1 MNDIPEMIGSEQ
13 LIEPVPT
20 LPVPA
25 EPVHVSEEA
34 MNFAGLSLPGRLIGL
49 ILAAALAFFTV
60 LVEHVRR
67 SGAFAF
73 NTPAERAATALQ
85 VVLYIVFFIL
95 GWKLIDWFDKK
106 AVKADPGESGPAK
119 EASPEEAAPNPAAQ
133 NSAVSNSAVNVP
145 AARRRHLFASWNA
158 RSVILTA
165 ILLFVLFLPYLIV
178 FYPGVASRDT
188 YNQIR
193 DFVTGTMPIE
203 INWNAGEPM
212 ISCFLNDHHPVL
224 DTLIFTFFTEFTG
237 GLAGSAARGA
247 FIYSC
252 LQAALTALAMSL
264 MLCRMEKLGIPYLYR
279 KAGILF
285 LGLSP
290 FVALYAIGMTKDSIY
305 SLLFI
310 FYYILYVTI
319 IRDEATN
326 GRMLWLI
333 LLSVLLAATKKTGVY
348 FVLLCNLVLIFVPG
362 VRRKW
367 AEWAASWVLPAVL
380 MMVLLPKVLFPM
392 FAIFPGGKQ
401 ESIGFTMQ
409 MTAKTWLDHKE
420 ELSFQERKVI
430 SDVMDLNKV
439 EESYSSYNYDE
450 VKKLFNYS
458 ATDQQLSAYKRLWL
472 QLFIRY
478 PLSGINALFGTAGG
492 FFTPTESIRVYY
504 EFPSGEDVRIQNSPR
519 FTHLREAVQTV
530 YQWLCKAPGAD
541 FFMQCVL
548 YMWWLP
554 LAVLIRALLLP
565 DFKGKRI
572 KTIGC
577 LIPIAVSVLVLWV
590 SPYAMARYGLPQLYT
605 LPLVMGLGSRK

>member
-1 MNDIPEMIGSEQ
+1 MNDIPEVKGYKR
-13 LIEPVPT
+13 V
-20 LPVPA
+20 
-25 EPVHVSEEA
+25 
-34 MNFAGLSLPGRLIGL
+34 IGL
-49 ILAAALAFFTV
+49 ILAAVLAFFTV

-67 SGAFAF
+67 SGAFMF
-73 NTPAERAATALQ
+73 NTPAELAATALQ
-85 VVLYIVFFIL
+85 AVLYIVFFIL
-95 GWKLIDWFDKK
+95 GWKLIDRFDKK
-106 AVKADPGESGPAK
+106 ALKAEPCEPSPSE
-119 EASPEEAAPNPAAQ
+119 EASLEDAEPDPA
-133 NSAVSNSAVNVP
+133 VHVP
-145 AARRRHLFASWNA
+145 AVRRSHLFTSWNV

-178 FYPGVASRDT
+178 FYPGVASKDT
-188 YNQIR
+188 YNQIK
-193 DFVTGTMPIE
+193 DFITGTMPIE

-224 DTLIFTFFTEFTG
+224 DTLIFVFFTEFVG
-237 GLAGSAARGA
+237 GLAGGAARGA

-252 LQAALTALAMSL
+252 LQTALTALAMSL

-279 KAGILF
+279 KAGVLF

-305 SLLFI
+305 SLIFI
-310 FYYILYVTI
+310 FYYLVYVLI
-319 IRDEATN
+319 IREEATN

-409 MTAKTWLDHKE
+409 MTAKIWLDHKD
-420 ELSFQERKVI
+420 ELSFQEQKVI
-430 SDVMDLNKV
+430 GDVMDLDKV
-439 EESYSSYNYDE
+439 EESYSGKNYDE

-504 EFPSGEDVRIQNSPR
+504 EFPTGEYVKIQNSPR

-530 YQWLCKAPGAD
+530 YQWLCKLPGTD

-554 LAVLIRALLLP
+554 LAVLIRAILLP
-565 DFKGKRI
+565 DFKGKRM
-572 KTIGC
+572 KTLGC

>member
-1 MNDIPEMIGSEQ
+1 MNDIPEIKGYKR
-13 LIEPVPT
+13 V
-20 LPVPA
+20 
-25 EPVHVSEEA
+25 
-34 MNFAGLSLPGRLIGL
+34 IGL
-49 ILAAALAFFTV
+49 ILAAVLAFFTV

-67 SGAFAF
+67 SGAYAF
-73 NTPAERAATALQ
+73 NTPAEQAATAFQ

-106 AVKADPGESGPAK
+106 AVMADPGESGPVEK
-119 EASPEEAAPNPAAQ
+119 EVPDEADLVDAELY
-133 NSAVSNSAVNVP
+133 SAVSTT
-145 AARRRHLFASWNA
+145 AAPRRHLFTSWNA

-178 FYPGVASRDT
+178 FYPGVASKDT
-188 YNQIR
+188 YNQIK
-193 DFVTGTMPIE
+193 DFITGTMPIE

-224 DTLIFTFFTEFTG
+224 DTLIFVFFTEFVG
-237 GLAGSAARGA
+237 GLAGGAARGA

-252 LQAALTALAMSL
+252 LQTALTALAMSL

-279 KAGILF
+279 KAGVLF

-305 SLLFI
+305 SLIFI
-310 FYYILYVTI
+310 FYYLVYVLI
-319 IRDEATN
+319 IREEATN

-409 MTAKTWLDHKE
+409 MTAKIWLDHKD
-420 ELSFQERKVI
+420 ELSFQEQKVI
-430 SDVMDLNKV
+430 GDVMDLDKV
-439 EESYSSYNYDE
+439 EESYSGKNYDE

-504 EFPSGEDVRIQNSPR
+504 EFPTGEYVKIQNSPR

-530 YQWLCKAPGAD
+530 YQWLCKLPGTD

-554 LAVLIRALLLP
+554 LAVLIRAILLP
-565 DFKGKRI
+565 DFEGKRM
-572 KTIGC
+572 KTLGC

>member
-1 MNDIPEMIGSEQ
+1 MNDIPEIKGYKR
-13 LIEPVPT
+13 V
-20 LPVPA
+20 
-25 EPVHVSEEA
+25 
-34 MNFAGLSLPGRLIGL
+34 IGL

-73 NTPAERAATALQ
+73 NTPAERATTALQ
-85 VVLYIVFFIL
+85 VILYIVFFIL
-95 GWKLIDWFDKK
+95 GWKMIDRFDKK
-106 AVKADPGESGPAK
+106 AVKADPCELNPSG
-119 EASPEEAAPNPAAQ
+119 EASAEDAEPDPA
-133 NSAVSNSAVNVP
+133 VHVP
-145 AARRRHLFASWNA
+145 AARRRHLFTSWNA

-178 FYPGVASRDT
+178 FYPGVASKDT
-188 YNQIR
+188 YNQIK
-193 DFVTGTMPIE
+193 DFITGTMPIE

-224 DTLIFTFFTEFTG
+224 DTLIFVFFTEFVG
-237 GLAGSAARGA
+237 GLAGGAARGA

-252 LQAALTALAMSL
+252 LQTALTALAMSL

-279 KAGILF
+279 KAGVLF

-305 SLLFI
+305 SLIFI
-310 FYYILYVTI
+310 FYYLVYVLI
-319 IRDEATN
+319 IREEATN

-409 MTAKTWLDHKE
+409 MTAKIWLDHKD
-420 ELSFQERKVI
+420 ELSFQEQKVI
-430 SDVMDLNKV
+430 GDVMDLDKV
-439 EESYSSYNYDE
+439 EESYSGKNYDE

-504 EFPSGEDVRIQNSPR
+504 EFPTGEYVKIQNSPR

-530 YQWLCKAPGAD
+530 YQWLCKLPGTD

-554 LAVLIRALLLP
+554 LAVLIRAILLP
-565 DFKGKRI
+565 DFEGKRM
-572 KTIGC
+572 KTLGC

>member
-1 MNDIPEMIGSEQ
+1 MKETIS
-13 LIEPVPT
+13 
-20 LPVPA
+20 
-25 EPVHVSEEA
+25 
-34 MNFAGLSLPGRLIGL
+34 LSGRLIAVV
-49 ILAAALAFFTV
+49 LAAALALFTV
-60 LVEHVRR
+60 ITEHVRR
-67 SGAFAF
+67 SGSFGLG
-73 NTPAERAATALQ
+73 TTAECATTAMQ
-85 VVLYIVFFIL
+85 VVLYIVFFVL
-95 GWKLIDWFDKK
+95 GWKLIDWFDKR
-106 AVKADPGESGPAK
+106 AVKA
-119 EASPEEAAPNPAAQ
+119 AP
-133 NSAVSNSAVNVP
+133 S
-145 AARRRHLFASWNA
+145 RHLLCSWNGK
-158 RSVILTA
+158 SVLLTA
-165 ILLFVLFLPYLIV
+165 LLLFVMFVPYLVV
-178 FYPGVASRDT
+178 FCPGVASRDT
-188 YNQIR
+188 YNQIK

-224 DTLIFTFFTEFTG
+224 DTLIFVFFTEFVG
-237 GLAGSAARGA
+237 GLAGGAARGA

-252 LQAALTALAMSL
+252 LQTALTALAMSL

-279 KAGILF
+279 KAGVLF

-305 SLLFI
+305 SLIFI
-310 FYYILYVTI
+310 FYYLVYVLI
-319 IRDEATN
+319 IREEATN

-409 MTAKTWLDHKE
+409 MTAKIWLDHKD
-420 ELSFQERKVI
+420 ELSFQEQKVI
-430 SDVMDLNKV
+430 GDVMDLDKV
-439 EESYSSYNYDE
+439 EESYSGKNYDE

-504 EFPSGEDVRIQNSPR
+504 EFPTGEYVKIQNSPR

-530 YQWLCKAPGAD
+530 YQWLCKLPGTD

-554 LAVLIRALLLP
+554 LAVLIRAILLP
-565 DFKGKRI
+565 DFEGKRM
-572 KTIGC
+572 KTLGC

>member
-1 MNDIPEMIGSEQ
+1 MMNDIPEMIGNEQ
-13 LIEPVPT
+13 LIESVPT
-20 LPVPA
+20 LPEPVPA
-25 EPVHVSEEA
+25 ETVYGSDKPV
-34 MNFAGLSLPGRLIGL
+34 NFAGLSLPGRLIGL

-60 LVEHVRR
+60 LVEHVRS

-73 NTPAERAATALQ
+73 NTLAERAVTALQ
-85 VVLYIVFFIL
+85 VILYIVFFIL

-106 AVKADPGESGPAK
+106 AVKADPCESNLSG
-119 EASPEEAAPNPAAQ
+119 EASAEDAEPDP
-133 NSAVSNSAVNVP
+133 AVNVP
-145 AARRRHLFASWNA
+145 AVRRRHLFTSWNA

-188 YNQIR
+188 YNQIK
-193 DFVTGTMPIE
+193 DFITGTMPIE

-224 DTLIFTFFTEFTG
+224 DTLIFVFFTEFVG
-237 GLAGSAARGA
+237 GLAGGAARGA

-252 LQAALTALAMSL
+252 LQTALTALAMSL

-279 KAGILF
+279 KAGMLF

-305 SLLFI
+305 SLIFI
-310 FYYILYVTI
+310 FYYLVYVLI
-319 IRDEATN
+319 IREEATN

-348 FVLLCNLVLIFVPG
+348 FVLLCNLVLIFAPG

-409 MTAKTWLDHKE
+409 MTAKTWLDHKD
-420 ELSFQERKVI
+420 ELSFQEQKVI
-430 SDVMDLNKV
+430 GDVMDLDKV

-504 EFPSGEDVRIQNSPR
+504 EFPTGESVRIQNSPR
-519 FTHLREAVQTV
+519 FTDLREAVQTV

-541 FFMQCVL
+541 FLLQCVL

-554 LAVLIRALLLP
+554 LAVLIRAILLP

-572 KTIGC
+572 KTLGC

>member
-1 MNDIPEMIGSEQ
+1 MKETI
-13 LIEPVPT
+13 
-20 LPVPA
+20 
-25 EPVHVSEEA
+25 
-34 MNFAGLSLPGRLIGL
+34 SLPGRLIAVV
-49 ILAAALAFFTV
+49 LAAALALFTV
-60 LVEHVRR
+60 ITEHVRR
-67 SGAFAF
+67 SGSFGLG
-73 NTPAERAATALQ
+73 TTAECATTAMQ
-85 VVLYIVFFIL
+85 VVLYIVFFVL
-95 GWKLIDWFDKK
+95 GWKLIDWFDKR
-106 AVKADPGESGPAK
+106 AVKA
-119 EASPEEAAPNPAAQ
+119 AP
-133 NSAVSNSAVNVP
+133 S
-145 AARRRHLFASWNA
+145 RHLLCSWNGK
-158 RSVILTA
+158 SVLLTA
-165 ILLFVLFLPYLIV
+165 LLLFVMFVPYLVV
-178 FYPGVASRDT
+178 FCPGVASRDT
-188 YNQIR
+188 YNQIK

-224 DTLIFTFFTEFTG
+224 DTLIFVFFTEFVG
-237 GLAGSAARGA
+237 GLAGGAARGA

-252 LQAALTALAMSL
+252 LQTALTALAMSL

-279 KAGILF
+279 KAGVLF

-305 SLLFI
+305 SLIFI
-310 FYYILYVTI
+310 FYYLVYVLI
-319 IRDEATN
+319 IREEAIN

-409 MTAKTWLDHKE
+409 MTAKIWLDHKD
-420 ELSFQERKVI
+420 ELSFQEQKVI
-430 SDVMDLNKV
+430 GDVMDLDKV
-439 EESYSSYNYDE
+439 EESYSGKNYDE

-504 EFPSGEDVRIQNSPR
+504 EFPTGEYVKIQNSPR
-519 FTHLREAVQTV
+519 FTHLREAVQTA
-530 YQWLCKAPGAD
+530 YQWLCKLPGTD

-554 LAVLIRALLLP
+554 LAVLIRAILLP
-565 DFKGKRI
+565 DFEGKRM
-572 KTIGC
+572 KTLGC

>member
-1 MNDIPEMIGSEQ
+1 MNDIPEIKGYKR
-13 LIEPVPT
+13 V
-20 LPVPA
+20 
-25 EPVHVSEEA
+25 
-34 MNFAGLSLPGRLIGL
+34 IGL
-49 ILAAALAFFTV
+49 ILAAVLAFFTV

-67 SGAFAF
+67 SGAFMF
-73 NTPAERAATALQ
+73 NTPAELAATALQ
-85 VVLYIVFFIL
+85 VIFYIVFFIL
-95 GWKLIDWFDKK
+95 GWKLIDRFDKK
-106 AVKADPGESGPAK
+106 ALKAEPCEPSPSE
-119 EASPEEAAPNPAAQ
+119 EASLEDAEPDP
-133 NSAVSNSAVNVP
+133 AVNVP
-145 AARRRHLFASWNA
+145 AVRRSHLFTSWNV

-193 DFVTGTMPIE
+193 DFITGTMPIE
-203 INWNAGEPM
+203 INWNPGEPM

-224 DTLIFTFFTEFTG
+224 DTLIFTFFTEFIG

-252 LQAALTALAMSL
+252 LQTALTALAMSL
-264 MLCRMEKLGIPYLYR
+264 MLCRMEKLGVPYLYR
-279 KAGILF
+279 KAGVLF

-305 SLLFI
+305 SLIFI
-310 FYYILYVTI
+310 FYYLVYVLI
-319 IRDEATN
+319 IREEATN

-409 MTAKTWLDHKE
+409 MTAKTWLDHKDE
-420 ELSFQERKVI
+420 MSFQEQKVI
-430 SDVMDLNKV
+430 GDIMDLDKV

-472 QLFIRY
+472 QLFMRY

-504 EFPSGEDVRIQNSPR
+504 EFPSGEDVRIQNTPR

-530 YQWLCKAPGAD
+530 
-541 FFMQCVL
+541 
-548 YMWWLP
+548 
-554 LAVLIRALLLP
+554 
-565 DFKGKRI
+565 
-572 KTIGC
+572 
-577 LIPIAVSVLVLWV
+577 
-590 SPYAMARYGLPQLYT
+590 
-605 LPLVMGLGSRK
+605 

>member
-1 MNDIPEMIGSEQ
+1 MMNDIPEMIGNEQ
-13 LIEPVPT
+13 LIESVPT
-20 LPVPA
+20 LPEPVPA
-25 EPVHVSEEA
+25 ETVYGSDKPV
-34 MNFAGLSLPGRLIGL
+34 NFAGLSLPGRLIGL

-60 LVEHVRR
+60 LVEHVRS

-73 NTPAERAATALQ
+73 NTLAERAVTALQ
-85 VVLYIVFFIL
+85 VILYIVFFIL

-106 AVKADPGESGPAK
+106 AVKADPCESNLSG
-119 EASPEEAAPNPAAQ
+119 EASAEDAEPDP
-133 NSAVSNSAVNVP
+133 AVNVP
-145 AARRRHLFASWNA
+145 AVRRRHLFTSWNA

-188 YNQIR
+188 YNQIK
-193 DFVTGTMPIE
+193 DFITGTMPIE

-224 DTLIFTFFTEFTG
+224 DTLIFVFFTEFVG
-237 GLAGSAARGA
+237 GLAGGAARGA

-252 LQAALTALAMSL
+252 LQTALTALAMSL

-279 KAGILF
+279 KAGVLF

-305 SLLFI
+305 SLIFI
-310 FYYILYVTI
+310 FYYLVYVLI
-319 IRDEATN
+319 IREEATN

-409 MTAKTWLDHKE
+409 MTAKTWLDHKD
-420 ELSFQERKVI
+420 ELSFQEQKVI
-430 SDVMDLNKV
+430 GDVMDLDKV

-504 EFPSGEDVRIQNSPR
+504 EFPTGESVRIQNSPR
-519 FTHLREAVQTV
+519 FTDLREAVQTV

-541 FFMQCVL
+541 FLLQCVL

-554 LAVLIRALLLP
+554 LAVLIRAILLP

-572 KTIGC
+572 KTLGC

>member
-1 MNDIPEMIGSEQ
+1 MNDIPEVKGYKR
-13 LIEPVPT
+13 V
-20 LPVPA
+20 
-25 EPVHVSEEA
+25 
-34 MNFAGLSLPGRLIGL
+34 IGL
-49 ILAAALAFFTV
+49 ILAAVLAFFTV

-73 NTPAERAATALQ
+73 NTPAEQAATALQ
-85 VVLYIVFFIL
+85 VIFYIVFFIL
-95 GWKLIDWFDKK
+95 GWKLIDRFDKK
-106 AVKADPGESGPAK
+106 ALKAEPCEPSPSE
-119 EASPEEAAPNPAAQ
+119 EASLEDAEPDP
-133 NSAVSNSAVNVP
+133 AVNVP
-145 AARRRHLFASWNA
+145 AVRRSHLFTSWNV

-178 FYPGVASRDT
+178 FYPGVASKDT
-188 YNQIR
+188 YNQIK
-193 DFVTGTMPIE
+193 DFITGTMPIE

-224 DTLIFTFFTEFTG
+224 DTLIFVFFTEFVG
-237 GLAGSAARGA
+237 GLAGGAARGA

-252 LQAALTALAMSL
+252 LQTALTALAMSL

-279 KAGILF
+279 KAGVLF

-305 SLLFI
+305 SLIFI
-310 FYYILYVTI
+310 FYYLVYVLI
-319 IRDEATN
+319 IREEATN

-409 MTAKTWLDHKE
+409 MTAKIWLDHKD
-420 ELSFQERKVI
+420 ELSFQEQKVI
-430 SDVMDLNKV
+430 GDVMDLDKV
-439 EESYSSYNYDE
+439 EESYSGKNYDE

-492 FFTPTESIRVYY
+492 
-504 EFPSGEDVRIQNSPR
+504 
-519 FTHLREAVQTV
+519 
-530 YQWLCKAPGAD
+530 C
-541 FFMQCVL
+541 
-548 YMWWLP
+548 
-554 LAVLIRALLLP
+554 
-565 DFKGKRI
+565 GKRCRLF
-572 KTIGC
+572 TNGFASCREQTSSCSVSSTCGGC
-577 LIPIAVSVLVLWV
+577 RWRS
-590 SPYAMARYGLPQLYT
+590 
-605 LPLVMGLGSRK
+605 

>member
-1 MNDIPEMIGSEQ
+1 MNDIPEIKGYKR
-13 LIEPVPT
+13 V
-20 LPVPA
+20 
-25 EPVHVSEEA
+25 
-34 MNFAGLSLPGRLIGL
+34 IGL
-49 ILAAALAFFTV
+49 ILAAVLAFFTV

-67 SGAFAF
+67 SGAYAF
-73 NTPAERAATALQ
+73 NTPAEQAATAFQ

-106 AVKADPGESGPAK
+106 AVMADPGESGPVEK
-119 EASPEEAAPNPAAQ
+119 EVPDEAALVDAELY
-133 NSAVSNSAVNVP
+133 SAVSTT
-145 AARRRHLFASWNA
+145 AAPRRHLFTSWNA

-178 FYPGVASRDT
+178 FYPGVASKDT
-188 YNQIR
+188 YNQIK
-193 DFVTGTMPIE
+193 DFITGTMPIE

-224 DTLIFTFFTEFTG
+224 DTLIFVFFTEFVG
-237 GLAGSAARGA
+237 GLAGGAARGA

-252 LQAALTALAMSL
+252 LQTALTALAMSL

-279 KAGILF
+279 KAGVLF

-305 SLLFI
+305 SLIFI
-310 FYYILYVTI
+310 FYYLVYVLI
-319 IRDEATN
+319 IREEATN
-326 GRMLWLI
+326 ERMLWLI

-409 MTAKTWLDHKE
+409 MTAKTWLDHKDE
-420 ELSFQERKVI
+420 MSFQEQKVI
-430 SDVMDLNKV
+430 GDIMDLDKV

-458 ATDQQLSAYKRLWL
+458 ASDQQLSAYKRLWL

-504 EFPSGEDVRIQNSPR
+504 EFPTGEYVKIQNSPR

-530 YQWLCKAPGAD
+530 YQWLCKLPGTD

-554 LAVLIRALLLP
+554 LAVLIRAILLP
-565 DFKGKRI
+565 DFEGKRM
-572 KTIGC
+572 KTLGC